1 MARPVRVGVEV
12 QLPITVE
19 VPLHLHELISH
30 RQDAVPLILTTI
42 TVRVVLIRTVL
53 RLLAVLLSLP
63 VAVAVLVHRVVE
75 VPFVRVEV
83 PAVED
88 NTIDKF
94 VDFNRWKI

>member
-1 MARPVRVGVEV
+1 MVRPVRVGVEV
-12 QLPITVE
+12 QLPIIVE
-19 VPLHLHELISH
+19 APLHLHELISH

-42 TVRVVLIRTVL
+42 TARVVLIRTVL
-53 RLLAVLLSLP
+53 QLLAVLLSLP

-75 VPFVRVEV
+75 VRFVRVEV